1 MGACGK
7 NPEKS
12 GRKPLGFLGGY
23 YSGMLD
29 MYSDFTLLQSKTGIH
44 IEILE
49 MCDIA
54 KALENITDAETA
66 EMLEKINAFFEI
78 SGDSPSDPI
87 ARRPEEAQLRWSA
100 EGRLRAAAADGAV
113 SPGCPLLLL
122 SRARRRLYEEIQ
134 SGFIVGNSLLT
145 AEGIPCAGEG
155 DIKTNLAMKISDIIG
170 CGGSFSEIVAADFN
184 RNTMIIGHDGPFHRR
199 DRPKE
204 ADSARNGRLSRKKGQ
219 RRFRRSKGSNRAG
232 YDARRGADQDR
243 IKIYYQ

>member
-1 MGACGK
+1 M
-7 NPEKS
+7 
-12 GRKPLGFLGGY
+12 GGY

-29 MYSDFTLLQSKTGIH
+29 MYSDFTLIQSKTGIH

-54 KALENITDAETA
+54 KCMEAVTDAEIA
-66 EMLEKINAFFEI
+66 AMLEKINGFFEI

-87 ARRPEEAQLRWSA
+87 ARKPEERQLVWAAKVACA
-100 EGRLRAAAADGAV
+100 ERKLVEQYGLDALSYYYHGQDG
-113 SPGCPLLLL
+113 GY
-122 SRARRRLYEEIQ
+122 YEEIQ

-184 RNTMIIGHDGPFHRR
+184 RNTMIIGHDGPFHI
-199 DRPKE
+199 
-204 ADSARNGRLSRKKGQ
+204 AIARQNRFCAGWAFTMGKRAAASPWKQKSVQERLQ
-219 RRFRRSKGSNRAG
+219 RLV
-232 YDARRGADQDR
+232 
-243 IKIYYQ
+243 